1 MPHSCAAEDGSIN
14 GFTLHQIGQLHCLIH
29 EHVQLLIQVFS
40 VCVLDSSRQHIAS
53 QVQGLIF
60 EMLKKHNEVLA
71 WKSVPYPSICF
82 YPPYVCSSVPDEH
95 PRVAPAQCSLESF
108 PSFNTQRVCSP
119 VNNQM
124 LASQNMYPSKG
135 RCVHVF
141 NEQVGSFQNIEDSFW
156 VPLISGLVLS
166 ILDVAPL
173 NIVGRSMDDVSTAVQ
188 HYQHRP
194 VKSSSD
200 APFERKPL
208 FPLPSFPL
216 YTEANSEVLRGPITS
231 AVNMVSSTA
240 SQQLPKKTMA
250 AALVEST
257 MKKSVVFVTKEIVKL
272 AQRFFSFLQPFI
284 IST

>member
-1 MPHSCAAEDGSIN
+1 MLLESDVDESTRDKTQKDYGGAGRWQRLGRAGAKKNSTQYKKKLSGQEKRPLCPLLPVSQNGSTAIFPTNCGKTLMPHSCAAEDGSIN

-29 EHVQLLIQVFS
+29 KHVQFLIQVFS

-60 EMLKKHNEVLA
+60 EMLKRHNELLA

-108 PSFNTQRVCSP
+108 PPFNTQRVCSP

-173 NIVGRSMDDVSTAVQ
+173 NIVGRYMDDVSTGM
-188 HYQHRP
+188 
-194 VKSSSD
+194 
-200 APFERKPL
+200 
-208 FPLPSFPL
+208 SFRSFQVFFML
-216 YTEANSEVLRGPITS
+216 LQSYTCSKV
-231 AVNMVSSTA
+231 
-240 SQQLPKKTMA
+240 
-250 AALVEST
+250 
-257 MKKSVVFVTKEIVKL
+257 
-272 AQRFFSFLQPFI
+272 
-284 IST
+284 